1 MARRYIYLVRHG
13 NYNVYEEVGDD
24 LGGSLTALGR
34 EQAEYVAQYFEPFP
48 FESIFTSSMR
58 RAFQTT
64 EIIAA
69 RHPHLRLETFRELW
83 ESVPVVPFRLAGKEH
98 ERYPELSKEQLSSKL
113 AENKFYAEKAFEIF
127 FQPLN
132 GTDEEERHELIVA
145 HGNLIRYLICR
156 VLDVD
161 PRAWANMSIN
171 QCSISRVRVDDL
183 EGIALE
189 SFNETM
195 HLPYH
200 LWVD

>member
-1 MARRYIYLVRHG
+1 MAKRFLYLVRHG
-13 NYNVYEEVGDD
+13 NYNAYEEVGDD
-24 LGGSLTALGR
+24 LGGSLTAMGR
-34 EQAEYVAQYFEPFP
+34 EQAEYLAHYFEPFP
-48 FESIFTSSMR
+48 FEAIYTSSMR
-58 RAFQTT
+58 RAFQTA
-64 EIIAA
+64 EIIGG
-69 RHPHLRLETFRELW
+69 RHPHIRLETFRELW
-83 ESVPVVPFRLAGKEH
+83 ESIPVFPHHLEGKER
-98 ERYPELSKEQLSSKL
+98 ERYPELSDAQISAKL
-113 AENKFYAEKAFEIF
+113 AENKFYAEKAFTLF

-145 HGNLIRYLICR
+145 HGNLIRYLVCR

-171 QCSISRVRVDDL
+171 QCSITRVRVED
-183 EGIALE
+183 ERGTILE